1 MAAWGDQL
9 HLLVAMP
16 GRAPTA
22 LKTHAACRVGGEGS
36 CTVRRVDRRRRCR
49 SRLLPAP
56 PGTTFSGRGHI
67 HRHYLPVAAA
77 AAHYL

>member
-22 LKTHAACRVGGEGS
+22 LKTHAACRVGGEAA
-36 CTVRRVDRRRRCR
+36 VLYVVDRRRRCR
-49 SRLLPAP
+49 SRLLPAH
-56 PGTTFSGRGHI
+56 PGTAFSGRGHI
-67 HRHYLPVAAA
+67 HRHYLPAAAA